1 MYVCII
7 YLLYLFICWWTH
19 WLLPYLAYYK
29 QCCYEHWGTCYLFKL
44 VFSFSSGLY
53 RGGESL
59 DHMVVPFLVYW
70 GTSNTV
76 FHNSCTS
83 WHSHQQCTG
92 VPFSPHPCQHLFVGF
107 WVIHI
112 LTGVRWYLLVV
123 LMCLS
128 LIISD
133 IWTFFVCLLAIC
145 ISSLKKCILKFSL
158 HFRLDCSGFFDIKLY
173 ESFV

>member
-1 MYVCII
+1 MITEYLCYFTKHNTLQVHLCCCSWQIFILLFGWVIFHFLCVCII

-53 RGGESL
+53 WRGESL

-76 FHNSCTS
+76 LHNSCTS

-92 VPFSPHPCQHLFVGF
+92 VPFSPHPCQHLFVVF
-107 WVIHI
+107 LTVAI
-112 LTGVRWYLLVV
+112 LIGMR
-123 LMCLS
+123 
-128 LIISD
+128 
-133 IWTFFVCLLAIC
+133 
-145 ISSLKKCILKFSL
+145 
-158 HFRLDCSGFFDIKLY
+158 
-173 ESFV
+173 